1 MSDDNKTGESDTR
14 ATAEARASARA
25 ARKAAGRE
33 SAVIDLTAEPVAQH
47 SPDQPVRIRPWKR
60 PQNLNDASAIADP
73 DVARAGMPPEG
84 QAGAQSVEKATVDRE
99 TVPPEAAVDEFSV
112 PPRASATGNSDPDA
126 RRTGSAPSVPLSR
139 STDRQGYLGPATAGF
154 IGGLISAGIVA
165 AGLFAFGPA
174 SDLGDRLSAMEVGPR
189 RQERPE
195 ERSKLSTSGLQPWRL
210 PCNPSGQ
217 IWTSS
222 PSVRCH
228 LTSGPSTA
236 ASIGWSAAFRKWHR
250 GQRNP
255 PLDRSSPHRP
265 GRCRAGSGTPR
276 RIDAGP

>member
-1 MSDDNKTGESDTR
+1 
-14 ATAEARASARA
+14 
-25 ARKAAGRE
+25 
-33 SAVIDLTAEPVAQH
+33 
-47 SPDQPVRIRPWKR
+47 
-60 PQNLNDASAIADP
+60 
-73 DVARAGMPPEG
+73 MPPEG
-84 QAGAQSVEKATVDRE
+84 RAGAQSVEKATVDRE
-99 TVPPEAAVDEFSV
+99 NGLLRSGRCRRILM
-112 PPRASATGNSDPDA
+112 PPRASATGDSEPDA

-139 STDRQGYLGPATAGF
+139 SSDRQGYLGPATAGF

-174 SDLGDRLSAMEVGPR
+174 SDLGDRLSAMNQPSATR
-189 RQERPE
+189 RPE
-195 ERSKLSTSGLQPWRL
+195 ERSKLSTSGPQPSKLR
-210 PCNPSGQ
+210 CNRSGR

-222 PSVRCH
+222 PSVRRH

-265 GRCRAGSGTPR
+265 GPLPR
-276 RIDAGP
+276 RKRPASPYRCWFVTRYPAVRPSATKSPPSKPLVQTHRLWPA